1 MISKKSF
8 SVNGAGIRGAIDHL
22 GAVQR
27 QAAGVLGIAPLHRH
41 HDAEAADRR
50 VDDRPERLKGAAVFR
65 HPPIEQIVRRDRAL
79 ARQQR
84 ADLVVLEDDVAVR
97 IDDEADVEEEIGPVL
112 VASLGLRHDEHA
124 PFLRELAEAV
134 GFGTG
139 NVDRAGM
146 REFLVIEVENLV
158 VEALQRAF
166 GNRDQ
171 ANRNVEVGQPI
182 RRVGEAFEMFEIFFD
197 FGATAHAPKGRNQS
211 DRVIRFN
218 HRLSPK
224 CPRNGR

>member
-1 MISKKSF
+1 MQYGSMTKPTLKKRSGQSSWRAF
-8 SVNGAGIRGAIDHL
+8 ASS
-22 GAVQR
+22 
-27 QAAGVLGIAPLHRH
+27 
-41 HDAEAADRR
+41 HDGEAE
-50 VDDRPERLKGAAVFR
+50 
-65 HPPIEQIVRRDRAL
+65 
-79 ARQQR
+79 
-84 ADLVVLEDDVAVR
+84 
-97 IDDEADVEEEIGPVL
+97 
-112 VASLGLRHDEHA
+112 

-139 NVDRAGM
+139 NIDRAGM

-197 FGATAHAPKGRNQS
+197 FGATAHAPKGRRINPTALYGS
-211 DRVIRFN
+211 IIYAC
-218 HRLSPK
+218 LPSAPAME
-224 CPRNGR
+224 GRIKFSTASLA